1 MTKNRYCPLLN
12 VHYSVIKDSDHNAF
26 GTTIPYYD
34 WVSFDWSMSI
44 LFSSPL
50 DPLSFV
56 GHLRSHYYAIRTES
70 YGLGLYWETVVIS
83 IIGTV
88 SHIRNGTVP
97 STTGHD
103 TSNLPSYTPPQH
115 YSPTR
120 DSFLYAPFKHR
131 PYTEG
136 IIHNISA
143 ACNRAGF
150 HCPVVKIREAIR
162 GPFTLADLSSFRAAV
177 VFPYAVLSYYL
188 ADLISSAVPL
198 FIPSPRMI
206 VEEKVLIDSKTK
218 DPSYCGKKWEDLPRH
233 PNSTH
238 PYSPEDYDP
247 KAVEYWL
254 QFAMFYTPCSIVF
267 DSYDELAR
275 LMQTTNYAKVY
286 ECNLLYREK
295 VKEHNDLEWKRLF
308 AQIQRNRVFPSS
320 VQSALDWFETDSFFY
335 RVCYEYHW

>member
-1 MTKNRYCPLLN
+1 MRPFYPASVYTIPRDN
-12 VHYSVIKDSDHNAF
+12 VTSAKELHGNLVVPNITMVKKAKFNIYNMDYVNQLWSFFEDDSLMKEVDAF
-26 GTTIPYYD
+26 ICMFYPSQCQNYLVFNKTTIFMPAHRLFIKRCKYQEDQRLLQWLFNEPRAHVIVVAAGHYDAEYINYY
-34 WVSFDWSMSI
+34 
-44 LFSSPL
+44 
-50 DPLSFV
+50 
-56 GHLRSHYYAIRTES
+56 
-70 YGLGLYWETVVIS
+70 
-83 IIGTV
+83 
-88 SHIRNGTVP
+88 
-97 STTGHD
+97 TGHRVPYVIA
-103 TSNLPSYTPPQH
+103 SNLLSYTPPQH

-143 ACNRAGF
+143 ACNRTGF

-275 LMQTTNYAKVY
+275 LMQTTNYAKV
-286 ECNLLYREK
+286 
-295 VKEHNDLEWKRLF
+295 
-308 AQIQRNRVFPSS
+308 
-320 VQSALDWFETDSFFY
+320 
-335 RVCYEYHW
+335 